1 MDWSRHWASHKVT
14 GLNSKKYGAPG
25 SRVQRADGRPTTL
38 CIPPLLITTQ
48 MDHGWRIW
56 HHLLPPR
63 ATMVSPASRPLAGPS
78 REWHHSRD
86 DLLCT
91 CPCRGDPVTFQ
102 VPLIPVA
109 RLSSAPHG
117 SLINPCSYA
126 WQDPNEG
133 AAGLLR
139 DQTCSYQVLSRSSIL
154 GSWVIFV
161 DSARTMT
168 RLTTTY
174 YIRDAVESDIS
185 HTYLLLT
192 VVTLNVAGSHCLPAV
207 PLSSSWIQPPD
218 FNCCCLITVLYC
230 TERGSHSGN
239 RITV

>member
-1 MDWSRHWASHKVT
+1 MADLASSPPAANNH
-14 GLNSKKYGAPG
+14 G
-25 SRVQRADGRPTTL
+25 
-38 CIPPLLITTQ
+38 IPRQPLV
-48 MDHGWRIW
+48 D
-56 HHLLPPR
+56 
-63 ATMVSPASRPLAGPS
+63 AGPS
-78 REWHHSRD
+78 RGWHHSRD

-117 SLINPCSYA
+117 SLINPCSMLGKIQTKVLLA
-126 WQDPNEG
+126 S
-133 AAGLLR
+133 LLR

-154 GSWVIFV
+154 GSWAIFV

-174 YIRDAVESDIS
+174 YIRDAVESGIS

-207 PLSSSWIQPPD
+207 PLSSRFEPPD
-218 FNCCCLITVLYC
+218 FNCCCCSITVLYC